1 MKQDACQ
8 PYVFQCPPLDISTP
22 GVGGGELGPQV
33 NKFEQVYNDDHQMSV
48 AGGGVGPRSDIHRAV
63 PYHVSYPMMRVM

>member
-1 MKQDACQ
+1 MKQDGIPIGCVPPACQ

-22 GVGGGELGPQV
+22 GGGGELGPQV

-48 AGGGVGPRSDIHRAV
+48 AGGGGRT
-63 PYHVSYPMMRVM
+63 